1 MKKLTLLT
9 VVIFLSVRLAG
20 QDLFPVRQLTFDPAQ
35 QGFATWSPDSKYIVY
50 QNTDMSDTL
59 DKNGLRKCYTP
70 I

>member
-20 QDLFPVRQLTFDPAQ
+20 QDLFQVRQLTFDPAQ

-50 QNTDMSDTL
+50 QYTDMSDTL